1 MLIKLSRTTVN
12 LFRMVDTLSTLGGIG
27 LGKLT
32 RPMGSGGAI
41 GGCCGSAQCLTLKM
55 DLLQLRNQSNDARNA
70 NILSGRLSSLGK
82 LNCSLFLRLFKF

>member
-27 LGKLT
+27 LGKLS

-41 GGCCGSAQCLTLKM
+41 GGCCGFAQYLTLKM
-55 DLLQLRNQSNDARNA
+55 DLLQLRNQSDDARNA
-70 NILSGRLSSLGK
+70 DILSGRLSSLGK
-82 LNCSLFLRLFKF
+82 LNCSLLLRLFKF